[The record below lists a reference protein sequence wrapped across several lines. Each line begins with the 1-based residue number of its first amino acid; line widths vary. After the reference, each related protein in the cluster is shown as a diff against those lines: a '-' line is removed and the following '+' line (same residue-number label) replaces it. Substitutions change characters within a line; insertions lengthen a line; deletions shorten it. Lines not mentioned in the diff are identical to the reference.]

1 MRTPNRART
10 RLLQVLFLCVVASPA
25 LCDEAFLNGQ
35 RLLLSQDGDPRYR
48 WALVSGRSAEAL
60 RALAARDWSDWRKGA
75 VGVEIREAREWKRTL
90 HNAFAALAPA
100 APRQGC
106 VVDVLA
112 REDIFIYRDDDGDLH
127 CVPLMS
133 KPADIPVVCTHRF
146 RDLLAAIAVPRAAI
160 LYRTGEASYPFVFA
174 DARRVVFLVAEAP
187 KPKKRKRRT
196 FHLISSTVVGQFKS
210 IVSQPV
216 ASFGRL
222 FTTTAATATDLLK
235 AEPTALMKKRA
246 KLSVTQRKG
255 MDLIEWEK
263 SLDEMIGSPSSQGR
277 LRYLVDGAEF
287 FPRFIDVALAAQRSI
302 DVRIYIFDNDD
313 YAVRVADFLR
323 ARSASVRVRVL
334 ADGLGSAGAAM
345 AQSPSLPAEYQPP
358 RDIFKYLRRD
368 SRVSVRA
375 LTNPWL
381 AGDHSKSIIVDERI
395 AFVGGMNIGREY
407 RYDWHDMMIEVRG
420 PIVTAISN
428 EFERTWVAAKRFAEF
443 RRKSSP
449 ARSPLATA
457 ADYPVRLLFTRPGDS
472 QIKRAQIA
480 AIRRARSYVYM
491 EPSYLT
497 SDAVV
502 YELIRARRRGVDV
515 RVILPA
521 KGDSAIVNKNH
532 AVTMNALLKRGV
544 RVYIYP
550 GMSHLKAAV
559 FDGWA
564 CLGSANMDHLS
575 LRVNREMNIA
585 TSHPAAVRA
594 LIERVFEPDIARS
607 FELTEPVP
615 TGLWHF
621 FAEFLA
627 DGM

>member
-1 MRTPNRART
+1 MRTPNGMRM
-10 RLLQVLFLCVVASPA
+10 RLLQVLFICVVASPA

-35 RLLLSQDGDPRYR
+35 RLLLAQDRDPRYR
-48 WALVSGRSAEAL
+48 WALVSGRSAETL
-60 RALAARDWSDWRKGA
+60 RVLSAHDWNDWRKDA
-75 VGVEIREAREWKRTL
+75 VALEVREPRVWKRML
-90 HNAFAALAPA
+90 HKAFAALAPTEA
-100 APRQGC
+100 RQGC

-112 REDIFIYRDDDGDLH
+112 REEIFIYRDGDGVLR

-133 KPADIPVVCTHRF
+133 KPAGIPVVCTYRF
-146 RDLLAAIAVPRAAI
+146 RDLLAAIAVPRAAT
-160 LYRTGEASYPFVFA
+160 LYRTGEVSYPFVFA
-174 DARRVVFLVAEAP
+174 DARRVVFLMRDAP
-187 KPKKRKRRT
+187 KPAKRKRRT

-210 IVSQPV
+210 LVSQPV
-216 ASFGRL
+216 ASLSRL
-222 FTTTAATATDLLK
+222 FTTTAATATDVLK

-255 MDLIEWEK
+255 MDLVEWEQA
-263 SLDEMIGSPSSQGR
+263 LDVMTGSPSSRGR
-277 LRYLVDGAEF
+277 LRYLVDGVEF
-287 FPRFIDVALAAQRSI
+287 FPRFVDVALAAQRSI

-323 ARSASVRVRVL
+323 ARSKSVRVRVL

-345 AQSPSLPAEYQPP
+345 AHSPSLPAEHQPP
-358 RDIFKYLRRD
+358 RDIFAYLRRD
-368 SRVSVRA
+368 SQVSARA

-428 EFERTWVAAKRFAEF
+428 EFERTWVAAKQFSEF
-443 RRKSSP
+443 RRKSRP

-457 ADYPVRLLFTRPGDS
+457 DDYPVRLLFTRPGDS
-472 QIKRAQIA
+472 QIKRAQLA
-480 AIRRARSYVYM
+480 AIRRARSYVYI

-502 YELIRARRRGVDV
+502 YELVRARRRGVDV

-615 TGLWHF
+615 TGLWHL

-627 DGM
+627 DGL